1 MKGDFIT
8 NNKIIFDSFIFDTEN
23 KTITI
28 LNGSEGTYSYK
39 NIVKCNILNEK
50 AKYHGKDIP
59 FLATIPNG
67 PLGGGSM
74 WEFQIYVGLKLT
86 MSDNTIW
93 AIYTS
98 KKATT
103 INTDIHIKDINEVKK
118 IKKTIDKIIKKYQ

>member
-1 MKGDFIT
+1 MT

-50 AKYHGKDIP
+50 AKYHGKDKP
-59 FLATIPNG
+59 FLATVPNG

-86 MSDNTIW
+86 MADNTIL

-103 INTDIHIKDINEVKK
+103 INTDIHIKDINEAKK